1 MASLSLTIIKTR
13 PNKDGSFGIKIQ
25 ITTTGR
31 VAWIP
36 TRFKI
41 DNLKQW
47 KDGRVVKHPDA
58 DYINKKLRAL
68 IMAYEEVLDDMPNPN
83 VTATEIKAYL
93 ETHFHK
99 SNSLKDFAEAYIERL
114 TKEGRKS
121 YAQNLGYTLKY
132 LLECFGDSMTLQ
144 QFTPTA
150 LDLFEKHLRKMG
162 KRHKKKDEDDPEQK
176 DKKDKNGKNDK
187 PISDTSINIRMS
199 HLKALLNAAVN
210 DGTVEYKIFPF
221 RNYKAPAKAVRDICI
236 SKKELRKLR
245 EAEFKGVSERRHTV
259 ARDLFMLSFY
269 CAGINLTDLMDAQ
282 LDGDTI
288 TFVRKKTA
296 AKKQG
301 EKEVSITIQPEAREI
316 IDKYITSDGRLDF
329 GYNYSQYEQFRS
341 FITKGLNQIGEDL
354 GFEKKLMFYSARK
367 TFVQYGTD
375 LGIPLYILEY
385 AIGQT
390 IKDKNSRPIHD
401 YFKVMRSQADMAIRT
416 IISYSQDMEEESA
429 PIPEWARKYITKN

>member
-25 ITTTGR
+25 VTTSGR

-36 TRFKI
+36 TRFKV

-68 IMAYEEVLDDMPNPN
+68 IMVYEEILDDMPNPS
-83 VTATEIKAYL
+83 VTATEVKAYL
-93 ETHFHK
+93 ETHFRK
-99 SNSLKDFAEAYIERL
+99 SDSLKDYAESYIERL
-114 TKEGRKS
+114 KKEDRAS
-121 YAQNLGYTLKY
+121 YAQNMGYTLKY
-132 LLECFGDSMTLQ
+132 LLECFGENMTLQ
-144 QFTPTA
+144 QFTAST
-150 LDLFEKHLRKMG
+150 LTIYEKHLRNSG
-162 KRHKKKDEDDPEQK
+162 S
-176 DKKDKNGKNDK
+176 
-187 PISDTSINIRMS
+187 SDTTINIRMS

-221 RNYKAPAKAVRDICI
+221 RNYKIPSKSVRDICI
-236 SKKELRKLR
+236 SKAELAQLR
-245 EAEFKGVSERRHTV
+245 DVAFNGVSERRHTI

-269 CAGINLTDLMDAQ
+269 CAGINLTDLLDAR

-296 AKKQG
+296 TKKQG
-301 EKEVSITIQPEAREI
+301 EKEVSITIQPEARVI
-316 IDKYITSDGRLDF
+316 IDKYITDAGTLDF
-329 GYNYSQYEQFRS
+329 GYHYRDYEQFRS
-341 FITKGLNQIGEDL
+341 FVTKSLNRIGEDL
-354 GFEKKLMFYSARK
+354 GFEKKLMYYSARK
-367 TFVQYGTD
+367 TFVQFGTD

-390 IKDKNSRPIHD
+390 VKDKNNRPIHD
-401 YFKVMRSQADMAIRT
+401 YFRVMRSQADLAIRT
-416 IISYSQDMEEESA
+416 IISYSQDMEEESV
-429 PIPEWARKYITKN
+429 PIPEWARKYVK